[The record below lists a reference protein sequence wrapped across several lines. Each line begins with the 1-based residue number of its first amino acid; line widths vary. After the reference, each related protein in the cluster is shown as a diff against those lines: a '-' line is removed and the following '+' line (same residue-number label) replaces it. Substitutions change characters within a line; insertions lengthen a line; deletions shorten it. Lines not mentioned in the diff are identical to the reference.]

1 MHILPIMARAT
12 CYTPVS
18 LSKHGFVRLRT
29 ATIES
34 EMSISFSS
42 SSSLKIKLMRI
53 RFMITPDRNLQR
65 HISLFPMFKVVV
77 CLHYT

>member
-18 LSKHGFVRLRT
+18 LSKHGFVRLWT

-34 EMSISFSS
+34 EMSISV
-42 SSSLKIKLMRI
+42 SSLKIKLMCI
-53 RFMITPDRNLQR
+53 RFMITPDLNLQR
-65 HISLFPMFKVVV
+65 HIS
-77 CLHYT
+77 